1 MKLTSADWGA
11 PTGRI
16 TRKDLALC
24 GAVLAALVVLG
35 LWSKSVALRPGD
47 DAVVMT
53 NGWKRS
59 WACYAFPVGKA
70 TSGYSLANPL
80 GDVLAAG
87 MRVEVLAVG
96 QTFRTRVRV
105 LDDDSSQ
112 TCWVDS
118 VALDRASSPLR
129 KSK

>member
-53 NGWKRS
+53 NGWKGS

-70 TSGYSLANPL
+70 TSGHSLANPL